1 VPSAAMSQ
9 THQQTMKD
17 DGKWLK
23 STKKCN
29 VCFTTTTYATIL
41 ITPKT
46 CQVTC
51 VVACAIAIVT
61 FTISLI
67 TCLVTLPT

>member
-1 VPSAAMSQ
+1 MSQ

-23 STKKCN
+23 STKNCN

-67 TCLVTLPT
+67 TCLVTLPA